1 MTPYSCSLYSSAGEY
16 LSTKIEEEED
26 DNDNND
32 EDDQHTIHH
41 RNNRIHSLSEDHH
54 QDLPL
59 APRTRRLT
67 VQGPPPPVNPYR
79 ERKVSVRPN
88 QRSLMC
94 PNIVEK

>member
-1 MTPYSCSLYSSAGEY
+1 MTPYSCSLSSSAGEY

-32 EDDQHTIHH
+32 GEDQYTTHHT
-41 RNNRIHSLSEDHH
+41 NNRVNSLSEEHH
-54 QDLPL
+54 QDHPL

-79 ERKVSVRPN
+79 ERKISVRPTP
-88 QRSLMC
+88 RSIMC
-94 PNIVEK
+94 PAIVEK